1 MAANNN
7 SAGKDGVV
15 QYLGVQYATLE
26 HKFAN
31 AQIRE
36 YESIDSMDGK
46 SHG

>member
-7 SAGKDGVV
+7 SVRKDGVV

-26 HKFAN
+26 HKFAD

-36 YESIDSMDGK
+36 YETIDSIDGK
-46 SHG
+46 NHG